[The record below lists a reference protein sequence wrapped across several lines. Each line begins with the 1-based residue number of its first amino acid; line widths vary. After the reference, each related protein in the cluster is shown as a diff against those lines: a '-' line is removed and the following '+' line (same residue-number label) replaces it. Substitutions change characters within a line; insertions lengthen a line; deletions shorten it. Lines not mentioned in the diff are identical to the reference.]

1 MSEDIKSVGFSPMV
15 LFDSLSKRLA
25 DGVAGRGG
33 LEAFC
38 QFFDQIDWVQGLAPL
53 RQSIKEKTVHFEAA
67 LSKCVKEMLKRPL
80 GIRENEVFDLLGA
93 TCPKCGF
100 KTTLWRMLDTD
111 SKCPKCD
118 GTLTPTYVLIAEE
131 LVAKKI
137 EASPEVVLMYG
148 AYDWLAQA
156 YIDAYKA
163 FRMVLEAFAQLLGW
177 ERFRVG
183 DQRLRNYLDEFFLGR
198 FAGEQKIAREEKEC
212 LQFLV
217 RGNLAVIPVEEAEKL
232 LRLGLSVVKFGYLF
246 QVLGA
251 SGAKPHYYETLTS
264 YNILYDQLN
273 AQIRKSISQL
283 YGEVAARKFV
293 LKKSLGGYYPP
304 CFLVPK
310 NTWQAGQLSGEI
322 LLEPIYRLPIFPK
335 ADFGALQA
343 VYGRL
348 GAGKTF
354 LLSSIICYSILAKR
368 ETVIVPLNDKT
379 NSFSLSVM
387 PLFAYDKH
395 TEKLVHM
402 LEQVLEVEPQGVPCL
417 TITVLRKNEKVYDE
431 EAHPP
436 TVFDRVMKV
445 DNSQSFRIDFD
456 ELMDALKETAEIYGY
471 SQPVGIITFRNL
483 DRYYRDK
490 NINVDVQVATNVL
503 SEFDRWRRGHLER
516 PSRVVI
522 DEVSYLA
529 ASQVVLYAGDALRAG
544 ATISDFIKES
554 RRNRVSVDCATQMPV
569 EIVPELRNASTN
581 IFFRD
586 LAISR
591 DKMRSQIDYL
601 LGSLQLSDDY
611 LNEVLAEMNK
621 RGALPK
627 GFWFWFHQP
636 KHAIQLIR
644 PCPPT
649 FMLYDLNR
657 SPKSLYKLYEKRFGQ
672 KILLESW
679 KEVKELKQFKSKTDV
694 KTQNL

>member
-1 MSEDIKSVGFSPMV
+1 
-15 LFDSLSKRLA
+15 
-25 DGVAGRGG
+25 
-33 LEAFC
+33 
-38 QFFDQIDWVQGLAPL
+38 
-53 RQSIKEKTVHFEAA
+53 
-67 LSKCVKEMLKRPL
+67 
-80 GIRENEVFDLLGA
+80 
-93 TCPKCGF
+93 
-100 KTTLWRMLDTD
+100 
-111 SKCPKCD
+111 
-118 GTLTPTYVLIAEE
+118 
-131 LVAKKI
+131 
-137 EASPEVVLMYG
+137 
-148 AYDWLAQA
+148 
-156 YIDAYKA
+156 
-163 FRMVLEAFAQLLGW
+163 
-177 ERFRVG
+177 
-183 DQRLRNYLDEFFLGR
+183 
-198 FAGEQKIAREEKEC
+198 
-212 LQFLV
+212 
-217 RGNLAVIPVEEAEKL
+217 
-232 LRLGLSVVKFGYLF
+232 
-246 QVLGA
+246 
-251 SGAKPHYYETLTS
+251 
-264 YNILYDQLN
+264 
-273 AQIRKSISQL
+273 
-283 YGEVAARKFV
+283 
-293 LKKSLGGYYPP
+293 
-304 CFLVPK
+304 
-310 NTWQAGQLSGEI
+310 
-322 LLEPIYRLPIFPK
+322 
-335 ADFGALQA
+335 
-343 VYGRL
+343 
-348 GAGKTF
+348 
-354 LLSSIICYSILAKR
+354 
-368 ETVIVPLNDKT
+368 
-379 NSFSLSVM
+379 
-387 PLFAYDKH
+387 
-395 TEKLVHM
+395 M

-456 ELMDALKETAEIYGY
+456 ELMDELKETAEIYGY

-649 FMLYDLNR
+649 FMLYD
-657 SPKSLYKLYEKRFGQ
+657 
-672 KILLESW
+672 
-679 KEVKELKQFKSKTDV
+679 
-694 KTQNL
+694 